1 LANSLVNA
9 LQAKRRF
16 VESLTH
22 YSKYDDN
29 DNFLSPIKQPNTQ
42 QTSNETPSQ
51 PESPQSP
58 SATQPQ
64 SVTQNTVKVKK
75 RPRKKAKSTGE
86 IQLTESE
93 YRRIINLLESRQ
105 NRTKSESARK
115 PKRSQRR
122 ESVPE
127 WAKLA
132 YASSNP
138 NSRRNQ
144 YY

>member
-22 YSKYDDN
+22 HSNYGDDE
-29 DNFLSPIKQPNTQ
+29 NFLSPPLQQSTENPKKPTAAPQPSDAP
-42 QTSNETPSQ
+42 QT
-51 PESPQSP
+51 
-58 SATQPQ
+58 
-64 SVTQNTVKVKK
+64 VVKVKK
-75 RPRKKAKSTGE
+75 PSQKSKGE

-93 YRRIINLLESRQ
+93 YQRIINLLESRQ
-105 NRTKSESARK
+105 KRTNK
-115 PKRSQRR
+115 PKPSRR
-122 ESVPE
+122 EENVPE

-138 NSRRNQ
+138 NSRGNQ

>member
-1 LANSLVNA
+1 MANSLVNA

-22 YSKYDDN
+22 HSNYGDDE
-29 DNFLSPIKQPNTQ
+29 NFLSPTVQKPKKEPSKQAE
-42 QTSNETPSQ
+42 TSPP
-51 PESPQSP
+51 PEAPK
-58 SATQPQ
+58 T
-64 SVTQNTVKVKK
+64 VVKV
-75 RPRKKAKSTGE
+75 RKKASQQSKGE

-93 YRRIINLLESRQ
+93 YRRIVNLLESRQ
-105 NRTKSESARK
+105 KRTNR
-115 PKRSQRR
+115 PKRSRR
-122 ESVPE
+122 EENVPV

-138 NSRRNQ
+138 NSRNNQ

>member
-1 LANSLVNA
+1 MANSLVNA

-22 YSKYDDN
+22 HSKYGDGDD
-29 DNFLSPIKQPNTQ
+29 FLSPSKQPDQ
-42 QTSNETPSQ
+42 QQSTKESPAKA
-51 PESPQSP
+51 ESPQLSNASQVLVP
-58 SATQPQ
+58 PHT
-64 SVTQNTVKVKK
+64 TVKVKK
-75 RPRKKAKSTGE
+75 RSKKNTGE

-93 YRRIINLLESRQ
+93 YRRIVTLLESRQ
-105 NRTKSESARK
+105 NRTERSKK
-115 PKRSQRR
+115 PQRR

>member
-1 LANSLVNA
+1 MANSLVNA

-22 YSKYDDN
+22 HSKYGDN
-29 DNFLSPIKQPNTQ
+29 ENFLSPTIQ
-42 QTSNETPSQ
+42 QSTNEPSIPAETPQ
-51 PESPQSP
+51 PSVAPQ
-58 SATQPQ
+58 T
-64 SVTQNTVKVKK
+64 VVKVKK
-75 RPRKKAKSTGE
+75 KSKKPQGANAQGE

-93 YRRIINLLESRQ
+93 YRRIVALLESRQ
-105 NRTKSESARK
+105 KKTDK
-115 PKRSQRR
+115 PKQSRR
-122 ESVPE
+122 QENVPV

>member
-1 LANSLVNA
+1 MANSLVNA

-22 YSKYDDN
+22 YSNYGDD
-29 DNFLSPIKQPNTQ
+29 DNFLSPTQ
-42 QTSNETPSQ
+42 QPSNESPINAETPEPSDTPHTVVAIKAET
-51 PESPQSP
+51 PEP
-58 SATQPQ
+58 SDTPHT
-64 SVTQNTVKVKK
+64 VVKVKQESDQSK
-75 RPRKKAKSTGE
+75 GE

-93 YRRIINLLESRQ
+93 YRRIMTLLESRQ
-105 NRTKSESARK
+105 KRTEK
-115 PKRSQRR
+115 PKRSQTQ
-122 ESVPE
+122 ESVPV

-138 NSRRNQ
+138 NSRRSQ

>member
-22 YSKYDDN
+22 HSNYGDDE
-29 DNFLSPIKQPNTQ
+29 NFLSPPIQPPSDEPSKPAKTPQ
-42 QTSNETPSQ
+42 PSDAPQTRARAPQTVVKVEKPSQ
-51 PESPQSP
+51 
-58 SATQPQ
+58 
-64 SVTQNTVKVKK
+64 
-75 RPRKKAKSTGE
+75 KSKGE

-93 YRRIINLLESRQ
+93 YQRIIDLLESRRK
-105 NRTKSESARK
+105 NTNK
-115 PKRSQRR
+115 PKQSRR
-122 ESVPE
+122 EENVPV

-138 NSRRNQ
+138 NSQNNQ

>member
-1 LANSLVNA
+1 MANSLVNA

-22 YSKYDDN
+22 HSNYGDDE
-29 DNFLSPIKQPNTQ
+29 NFLSPTIQQPKEEPSKPAV
-42 QTSNETPSQ
+42 TSPPQERASPP
-51 PESPQSP
+51 PEAPK
-58 SATQPQ
+58 T
-64 SVTQNTVKVKK
+64 VVKVKK
-75 RPRKKAKSTGE
+75 ASRPPKGE

-93 YRRIINLLESRQ
+93 YRRIIKLLESRQ
-105 NRTKSESARK
+105 KRTNKSKQS
-115 PKRSQRR
+115 RR
-122 ESVPE
+122 EENVPE

-138 NSRRNQ
+138 NTRNSQ

>member
-1 LANSLVNA
+1 MANSLVNA

-22 YSKYDDN
+22 QSNYGDEN
-29 DNFLSPIKQPNTQ
+29 NFLSPTIQQPTNKSKIPAEASKPVETPKPAEAP
-42 QTSNETPSQ
+42 QTS
-51 PESPQSP
+51 
-58 SATQPQ
+58 
-64 SVTQNTVKVKK
+64 VKVKK
-75 RPRKKAKSTGE
+75 ASQPPRGE

-93 YRRIINLLESRQ
+93 YQRIINLLESRQ
-105 NRTKSESARK
+105 NKTGK
-115 PKRSQRR
+115 PKQIRKQ
-122 ESVPE
+122 EDVPV

-138 NSRRNQ
+138 NSRSQ

>member
-22 YSKYDDN
+22 YSKYGDN
-29 DNFLSPIKQPNTQ
+29 DNFLSPTQ
-42 QTSNETPSQ
+42 QPTN
-51 PESPQSP
+51 ESPIKAETSEP
-58 SATQPQ
+58 SDTPHT
-64 SVTQNTVKVKK
+64 VVKVKQESDQSK
-75 RPRKKAKSTGE
+75 GE

-93 YRRIINLLESRQ
+93 YRRIMTLLESRQ
-105 NRTKSESARK
+105 KRTEK
-115 PKRSQRR
+115 PKRSQTQ
-122 ESVPE
+122 ESVPV

-138 NSRRNQ
+138 NSRRSQ